1 MPMFPLAAAEGF
13 DLPLVVT
20 VAIAAGL
27 IFLVVLGS
35 DNCGALVVALVAA
48 GCKLLAGGVELI
60 WATPVSEAA
69 TAISAVLSLF
79 ATMWVISGV
88 VFGPGRIT
96 VHRIRGAIVLYLTFA
111 LIFAWLYR
119 LLAQTI
125 PGCFSGL
132 TFRPGELGSLSS
144 FIYFSLTV
152 LTTVG
157 FGDITPV
164 NDFVRNLAMLEAP
177 LGQLYPAVILARLLT
192 LYADDRTTEQ

>member
-1 MPMFPLAAAEGF
+1 M
-13 DLPLVVT
+13 
-20 VAIAAGL
+20 
-27 IFLVVLGS
+27 
-35 DNCGALVVALVAA
+35 
-48 GCKLLAGGVELI
+48 
-60 WATPVSEAA
+60 
-69 TAISAVLSLF
+69 
-79 ATMWVISGV
+79 
-88 VFGPGRIT
+88 
-96 VHRIRGAIVLYLTFA
+96 LYLTFA

-192 LYADDRTTEQ
+192 LYADDRTTGQHRARLECAPPLPILSKVAAPLLSTHSGGSRAIRPRTADCNPLLTFTPRFYQALPALARGRVSRK